1 MFSQGLRTKA
11 DRAERQG
18 MQAQATRQAIG
29 VDDKQPLMPDEDRDE
44 GEFKGMVQPKIA
56 GQEGIEY
63 DTGNS

>member
-1 MFSQGLRTKA
+1 
-11 DRAERQG
+11 
-18 MQAQATRQAIG
+18 MQEENTRQAVG
-29 VDDKQPLMPDEDRDE
+29 VDAMEPLMADDDRDE

>member
-1 MFSQGLRTKA
+1 
-11 DRAERQG
+11 
-18 MQAQATRQAIG
+18 MQAEATRQAIG